1 MRHFILCLT
10 TALLILCSCSNGNN
24 LNMSETEVDYE
35 GLCTYDSLTEGYIS
49 WVIETAVD
57 NHINNYLGFEKE
69 QFFFDSLFLSNYP
82 KSVENFFE
90 VNEDGFSLA
99 LDAEKKQS

>member
-69 QFFFDSLFLSNYP
+69 QFFLIHYF
-82 KSVENFFE
+82 
-90 VNEDGFSLA
+90 
-99 LDAEKKQS
+99 